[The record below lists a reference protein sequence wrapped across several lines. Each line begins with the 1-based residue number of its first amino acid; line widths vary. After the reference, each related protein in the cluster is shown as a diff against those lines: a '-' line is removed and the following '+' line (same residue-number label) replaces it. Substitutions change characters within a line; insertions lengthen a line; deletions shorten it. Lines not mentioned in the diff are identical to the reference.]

1 MESYILFALIAL
13 GAFLTLARRGGI
25 LKAMFALVGI
35 SIAVLTFGIDTIAFH
50 PWLSVLLFFVCI
62 ACLISIRRMDD

>member
-1 MESYILFALIAL
+1 MESYILFALIGL

-25 LKAMFALVGI
+25 LKALFGLIGI
-35 SIAVLTFGIDTIAFH
+35 SISALTFSNDTLAFH

-62 ACLISIRRMDD
+62 ACLISIKRTDD